1 MRAPWGL
8 SRAAALAWLAWLAAA
23 GPAAAFEPL
32 SDAALSAVRG
42 GDGVSFDLAG
52 FSMSGDA
59 RVTYTAAP
67 GRSLYTGAASAAR
80 SDGAD
85 PFGDPYRL
93 DVVGAAGRADY
104 FQLAFPLNAAGAQRW
119 QFAYDWGVTADGV
132 SRDGGSV
139 VWQDARWYGGGLQF
153 ATPEFHDGVAFGLA
167 LHLRVGELALRPRGR
182 GDASEQLALRGIR
195 LGGVDADGNF
205 DNTPWVLADVAAQPA
220 LLNALSDE
228 SGPRLHF
235 GIGWPDARFGNGA
248 ASSGALQVDNICF
261 VSAGRPTVD
270 LGSSRI
276 GALQIQ
282 YLDVK
287 FKR

>member
-1 MRAPWGL
+1 MRAPRRFLGM
-8 SRAAALAWLAWLAAA
+8 AALAWLAAA
-23 GPAAAFEPL
+23 PAAAFEPL
-32 SDAALSAVRG
+32 NDAALSNVRG
-42 GDGVSFDLAG
+42 GDGVSFDVAG

-67 GRSLYTGAASAAR
+67 GRSLYAGAVSAAR

-93 DVVGAAGRADY
+93 DIVGRAGRPDY
-104 FQLAFPLNAAGAQRW
+104 FQLAFPANAAGEQRW
-119 QFAYDWGVTADGV
+119 QFAYDWGVTADGA
-132 SRDGGSV
+132 SRDAGSV
-139 VWQDARWYGGGLQF
+139 VLRDAVWRGGGLQF

-167 LHLRVGELALRPRGR
+167 LNLRVGELALRPRGR
-182 GDASEQLALRGIR
+182 GDAGEQLALRGIR
-195 LGGVDADGNF
+195 LGGVDAGGNF
-205 DNTPWVLADVAAQPA
+205 DDTAWVLADVAAQPA
-220 LLNALSDE
+220 VLNALTDA

-248 ASSGALQVDNICF
+248 APAGGLQVDNISF
-261 VSAGRPTVD
+261 SSAGQPTLD
-270 LGSSRI
+270 LGASRI
-276 GALQIQ
+276 GAMQIQ